1 MSPNDRRAAARRR
14 AWGRGPMILRFE
26 PLEGRQLLAA
36 SPQGKPD
43 LVATAFDTVHNLD
56 WGDTFH
62 AVGQISNR
70 GNATTEAPFKVDIF
84 ASPGP
89 AISRASVY
97 LGSAVIP
104 AGLAP
109 GQTAA
114 FDQSL
119 TLPSIAMP
127 ATNSTQAVF
136 IDLRVNPDNTVVEGN
151 RGNNE
156 RQGQGLDISV
166 IDITPHV
173 PANLVGTAI
182 GVTPNSVSW
191 GDPITI
197 TAQVMNNAQGDAPA
211 TRTRVVLTPAGLTPG
226 GPADVTIGSFAV
238 PAIPAFQT
246 VNIVHPITLPAAA
259 PSTLAGSTQFTLT
272 LVHDA
277 DFQTNTALSH
287 QTAQGVGFDQAQLS
301 ILASPSQTA
310 KPALADLAASGIIVP
325 SQPVFWGQNV
335 QISTAVQNL
344 GPADAGPFRVR
355 FLLTGANGTIADS
368 LFLGDAQISGLKA
381 GFTQTIQQTVQIPTR
396 LPNGLQLN
404 SVGNGRILVWVDPE
418 NTVDE
423 TIKSNNLSSSAPIVL
438 KLLGADGTTTV
449 PSLPSGNTTATYGGS
464 SASQAHPLTKAK
476 SRPLNP
482 RLKKQ
487 NHGLKLFGKRI
498 ERFFRDVGS
507 KLSVTG
513 SSHH

>member
-36 SPQGKPD
+36 SAHPRPD
-43 LVATAFDTVHNLD
+43 LVATAFDTVHTLD

-62 AVGQISNR
+62 AVGQVSNQ
-70 GNATTEAPFKVDIF
+70 GNASTEAPFKVDIF

-89 AISRASVY
+89 AISKASVY

-109 GQTAA
+109 GQTAS
-114 FDQSL
+114 FDQTL

-127 ATNSTQAVF
+127 ATSSTQAVF
-136 IDLRVNPDNTVVEGN
+136 IDLRVNPDSSVVESN
-151 RGNNE
+151 RANNE

-166 IDITPHV
+166 INIAPHI

-197 TAQVMNNAQGDAPA
+197 TAQIMNNAQGDAPP

-246 VNIVHPITLPAAA
+246 VNILHPITLPASP
-259 PSTLAGSTQFTLT
+259 PSALAGSTQFTLT

-287 QTAQGVGFDQAQLS
+287 QTAQGLGFDQAQVS
-301 ILASPSQTA
+301 ILANANAT
-310 KPALADLAASGIIVP
+310 KPVQSDLAASGIQVP
-325 SQPVFWGQNV
+325 STPVFWGQAIQV
-335 QISTAVQNL
+335 STAVQNL
-344 GPADAGPFRVR
+344 GPGDAGPFRVR
-355 FLLTGANGTIADS
+355 FLLTGANGTLADS
-368 LFLGDAQISGLKA
+368 LFLADAQISGLKA
-381 GFTQTIQQTVQIPTR
+381 GLTQPIQQILQIPTR

-404 SVGNGRILVWVDPE
+404 GTGNGRILVWVDPE

-423 TIKSNNLSSSAPIVL
+423 SIYSNNLSSSAPIFL
-438 KLLGADGTTTV
+438 KLLGADGTTQV
-449 PSLPSGNTTATYGGS
+449 PSLPSGNTTAVNGGT
-464 SASQAHPLTKAK
+464 SASQAHPLTTTKAK
-476 SRPLNP
+476 PLNP
-482 RLKKQ
+482 RLKKP
-487 NHGLKLFGKRI
+487 NHGLKVFPKKV
-498 ERFFRDVGS
+498 EKFFRDLGHRI
-507 KLSVTG
+507 SVFG